1 MKKQIKQ
8 VSVANKRFIK
18 FIALMLVL
26 LTPAILLLSTSAVT
40 GDVFQQTYYAALEKQ
55 FDRLCQTNEEKVVFV
70 GGSNIAFGMDSRLFE
85 QLYGQPAVSFGLY
98 GSLGIKSMMDLSKAN
113 LKRGDTVVLIPE
125 LDPEAYSTYFGGES
139 VWKAVDGR
147 LDMLLS
153 LGFDNA
159 EKMIGTY
166 FDFISTK
173 YDYYLDNTVLAP
185 TGVYCFDGVDQYGEI
200 QKGLRTSNV
209 MSLGYLA
216 QTNLSSFA
224 QIKSDFID
232 YINDYVDYCNN
243 RGVEVYFSFSPFNQM
258 AMEKS
263 GITQQDLMQLCA
275 DLIEALDCI
284 VISNPMDYVYDY
296 RYFYDTN
303 FHLNDAGVP
312 MRTAQLVR
320 DLQFAKGNMPTI
332 KVSDYTID
340 PPERQQFGIL
350 EWIELQGIDVNL
362 ETTPWDCFE
371 MEYDETTGYY
381 TIVGVVESARHLE
394 EIIVP
399 VIDLEE
405 EKIATRI
412 KEGAFSNCPNL
423 KVLTIPAGITTLDA
437 GCFASNTLTAVRLL
451 PPTGDNIM
459 VTYQLMNDSHA
470 DCKLYLVNAK
480 IHDYTSSNG
489 GYGWGDLASYMV
501 EGDVND

>member
-232 YINDYVDYCNN
+232 YINDYVDYCNK

-263 GITQQDLMQLCA
+263 G
-275 DLIEALDCI
+275 
-284 VISNPMDYVYDY
+284 
-296 RYFYDTN
+296 
-303 FHLNDAGVP
+303 
-312 MRTAQLVR
+312 
-320 DLQFAKGNMPTI
+320 
-332 KVSDYTID
+332 
-340 PPERQQFGIL
+340 
-350 EWIELQGIDVNL
+350 
-362 ETTPWDCFE
+362 
-371 MEYDETTGYY
+371 
-381 TIVGVVESARHLE
+381 
-394 EIIVP
+394 
-399 VIDLEE
+399 
-405 EKIATRI
+405 
-412 KEGAFSNCPNL
+412 
-423 KVLTIPAGITTLDA
+423 
-437 GCFASNTLTAVRLL
+437 
-451 PPTGDNIM
+451 
-459 VTYQLMNDSHA
+459 
-470 DCKLYLVNAK
+470 
-480 IHDYTSSNG
+480 
-489 GYGWGDLASYMV
+489 
-501 EGDVND
+501 